1 VANNNLF
8 SDFEAVSSKQ
18 WKQQIQYELKGADYN
33 ETLVWESPEG
43 IKVKPFYHTDEM
55 ETNLNAITPT
65 NPFAIVQNIFVHD
78 VQKSNARALETLQ
91 RGAES
96 VRFTLENDTT
106 SVEELMQNLPLENVN
121 YYFNLP
127 FLSVEFTHKINDFAS
142 KNKATIFIQND
153 PIGQLAKD
161 GNWFENL
168 EKDFEKLNIIA
179 KNSHPLEGCPTGGVA
194 SFLTISSG
202 IYQNAGANIVQQLAY
217 TLAQANEY
225 FNRIPVINQPIT
237 IEVAVG
243 TNYFFEIA
251 KLRALRILFNTLALE
266 FNHNFD
272 CHIIATP
279 TKRNKTL
286 YDYNVNMLR
295 TTTECMSAILGGA
308 DAVANLAYDAI
319 YHKDNEF
326 GDRISRNQLLVLK
339 HESYFDKVN
348 NPADGAFYIETLT
361 EQLAEKALELFK
373 DIEKN
378 GGLISQLIDGTIQR
392 KINESAQKEQELFDS
407 GKEVLLGTNK
417 YPNKND
423 QMKND
428 LELYPFI
435 KQNARKTLITPIIE
449 KRLAEKLEQE
459 RLSQEQ

>member
-1 VANNNLF
+1 MANNNLF

-43 IKVKPFYHTDEM
+43 IKVKPFYHNDE
-55 ETNLNAITPT
+55 TAVNLDAIVPT
-65 NPFAIVQNIFVHD
+65 KPFAIVQNIFVHD
-78 VQKSNARALETLQ
+78 VKKSNARALETLQ

-96 VRFTLENDTT
+96 VRFTIENDAV
-106 SVEELMQNLPLENVN
+106 SIEELMQNLPTENVN

-127 FLSVEFTHKINDFAS
+127 FLSVEFSNKINEFAS
-142 KNKATIFIQND
+142 KNKANIFVQND

-168 EKDFEKLNIIA
+168 EKDFEKLNTIA
-179 KNSHPLEGCPTGGVA
+179 SKTTTP
-194 SFLTISSG
+194 FLTISSG

-225 FNRIPVINQPIT
+225 FNRIPAINQPIT

-251 KLRALRILFNTLALE
+251 KLRALRLLFNTLASE
-266 FNHNFD
+266 YNHNFD

-295 TTTECMSAILGGA
+295 TTMECMSAILGGA

-348 NPADGAFYIETLT
+348 NPADGAYYIETLT

-428 LELYPFI
+428 LELYPFV

-459 RLSQEQ
+459 RLASE

>member
-43 IKVKPFYHTDEM
+43 IKVKPFYHNDET
-55 ETNLNAITPT
+55 EANLNAIIPT
-65 NPFAIVQNIFVHD
+65 KPFAIVQNIFVHD
-78 VQKSNARALETLQ
+78 VKKSNIRALETLQ

-96 VRFTLENDTT
+96 IRFTLENDTV
-106 SVEELMQNLPLENVN
+106 SIDELMQNLPTENVN
-121 YYFNLP
+121 YYFHLP
-127 FLSVEFTHKINDFAS
+127 FLSVEFSNKINDFAS
-142 KNKATIFIQND
+142 KNNANIFIQND
-153 PIGQLAKD
+153 PIGQLVKD

-225 FNRIPVINQPIT
+225 FNRIPAINQPIT
-237 IEVAVG
+237 IEIAVG
-243 TNYFFEIA
+243 TNYFFEIS
-251 KLRALRILFNTLALE
+251 KLRSLRILFNTLASE
-266 FNHNFD
+266 YNHNFD

-348 NPADGAFYIETLT
+348 NPADGAYYIEALT
-361 EQLAEKALELFK
+361 EELAEKALELFK
-373 DIEKN
+373 DIEKK

-428 LELYPFI
+428 LELYPFV
-435 KQNARKTLITPIIE
+435 KQNARKTLIIPIIE

-459 RLSQEQ
+459 RLASE